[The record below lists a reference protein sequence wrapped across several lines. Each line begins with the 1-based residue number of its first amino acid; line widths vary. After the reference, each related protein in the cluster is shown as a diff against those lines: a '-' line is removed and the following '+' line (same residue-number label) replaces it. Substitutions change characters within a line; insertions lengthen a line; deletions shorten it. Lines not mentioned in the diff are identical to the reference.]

1 MQDEP
6 DHQSPIQEAAPKPGY
21 PLGAVASVAIH
32 IVVLGVIL
40 IGLPHSDPPQTTD
53 DKNSK
58 STERTRLLLSS
69 FRDRFLPVRV
79 LSFRALKTDGAFGS
93 AQLRPGASTS
103 ARRKEKRSAPAPE

>member
-1 MQDEP
+1 LYQRAQQTISDNRVFG
-6 DHQSPIQEAAPKPGY
+6 PG
-21 PLGAVASVAIH
+21 ARISDWIAQTSFISVQ
-32 IVVLGVIL
+32 L
-40 IGLPHSDPPQTTD
+40 DPPQTTD